1 MVKKIVIDT
10 DPGVDDSLA
19 IFVALNSPEL
29 EVLGLTTIFGNAVT
43 STCTENALRLLEI
56 AKRTDVPVIEGAEVP
71 LNGNFRGAASFVHG
85 DNGQGNATLSSPV
98 TKPLDIDAVTFLKE
112 IIETNPNEIT
122 LVPVGPLTN
131 IANLLTIHE
140 GIDSKI
146 KEIVLMGGNAQSP
159 GNATPTAEAN
169 ILNDPEAADIVFSAQ
184 CEITMVGLDVTNDVF
199 MNEEQVVT
207 LGSFDNDKSKHIGK
221 INPFYFDFLKDFFQ
235 DNGMPVHDS
244 SAITYLVHPEYFET
258 LNHPIKVETKGISR
272 GKTWMGMGISDNEE
286 GLGERLKPWENR
298 KKVNICIGVDSQK
311 VISFITERMSS

>member
-1 MVKKIVIDT
+1 MVKKIIIDT

-29 EVLGLTTIFGNAVT
+29 EVLGLTTVFGNAVT
-43 STCTENALRLLEI
+43 TTCTENALRLLEI
-56 AKRTDVPVIEGAEVP
+56 AQRTDVPVIEGAKVP
-71 LNGNFRGAASFVHG
+71 LNGISRGAASFVHG
-85 DNGQGNATLSSPV
+85 DNGQGNAALPLPV

-112 IIETNPNEIT
+112 IIENNPNEIT

-131 IANLLTIHE
+131 IASLLTIHE

-169 ILNDPEAADIVFSAQ
+169 ILNDPEAADVVFSAQ
-184 CEITMVGLDVTNDVF
+184 CEITMVGLDVTNNVF
-199 MNEEQVVT
+199 MNEEQVIT
-207 LGSFDNDKSKHIGK
+207 LSSFNNDKSKHIGK
-221 INPFYFDFLKDFFQ
+221 INPFYFNFLKDFFQ
-235 DNGMPVHDS
+235 ENGMPIHDS

-258 LNHPIKVETKGISR
+258 LCYPIKVETEGISR

-298 KKVNICIGVDSQK
+298 RKVNICIGVDSQK
-311 VISFITERMSS
+311 VISFITKRMSN

>member
-1 MVKKIVIDT
+1 MVKKIIIDT

-43 STCTENALRLLEI
+43 TTCTENALRLLEI
-56 AKRTDVPVIEGAEVP
+56 AQRTDIPVAEGAHVP
-71 LNGNFRGAASFVHG
+71 LNGNFRGAATFVHG
-85 DNGQGNATLSSPV
+85 DNGQGNTELPSP
-98 TKPLDIDAVTFLKE
+98 TTTSLEIDAVTFLKE
-112 IIETNPNEIT
+112 TIEANPNEIT

-131 IANLLTIHE
+131 IANLLNEHP

-184 CEITMVGLDVTNDVF
+184 CEITMVGLDVTNNVF
-199 MNEEQVVT
+199 MNEEQVAT
-207 LGSFDNDKSKHIGK
+207 IGSFDNPKSQHIKK
-221 INPFYFDFLKDFFQ
+221 INPFYFDFLRDFFEE
-235 DNGMPVHDS
+235 NGMPIHDS

-258 LNHPIKVETKGISR
+258 IQHPIKVETLGVSR

-298 KKVNICIGVDSQK
+298 TKANICIDVDSEK
-311 VISFITERMSS
+311 VIAFITERISN

>member
-43 STCTENALRLLEI
+43 TTCTENALRLLEI
-56 AKRTDVPVIEGAEVP
+56 AERTDIPVVEGAHVP
-71 LNGNFRGAASFVHG
+71 LNGNFRGAATFVHG
-85 DNGQGNATLSSPV
+85 DNGQGNAEL
-98 TKPLDIDAVTFLKE
+98 PLPTTNSLEVDAVTFLKKT
-112 IIETNPNEIT
+112 IDTHPNEII

-131 IANLLTIHE
+131 IANLLLE
-140 GIDSKI
+140 YPGIDKKI

-184 CEITMVGLDVTNDVF
+184 CEITMVGLDVTNNVF
-199 MNEEQVVT
+199 MSEEQVEII
-207 LGSFDNDKSKHIGK
+207 GSFNNAKSKHINK
-221 INPFYFDFLKDFFQ
+221 INPFYFNFLKNFFQ
-235 DNGMPVHDS
+235 KSGMPIHDS
-244 SAITYLVHPEYFET
+244 SAVTYLVHPEYFET
-258 LNHPIKVETKGISR
+258 IQHPIKVETLGISR

-286 GLGERLKPWENR
+286 GFGERLKPWENR
-298 KKVNICIGVDSQK
+298 TKANVCINVDSEK
-311 VISFITERMSS
+311 VISFITQRISN

>member
-1 MVKKIVIDT
+1 MVKKIIIDT

-29 EVLGLTTIFGNAVT
+29 DVLGLTTVFGNAIT

-56 AKRTDVPVIEGAEVP
+56 AKRTEVPVAEGAHLP
-71 LNGNFRGAASFVHG
+71 LNGNLRGGASFVHG
-85 DNGQGNATLSSPV
+85 ENGQGNVELKPPTNKTLE
-98 TKPLDIDAVTFLKE
+98 IDAVTFLKNQ
-112 IIETNPNEIT
+112 IEVHPNEIT

-131 IANLLTIHE
+131 IANLLTNHP

-184 CEITMVGLDVTNDVF
+184 CEITMVGLDVTNNVF
-199 MNEEQVVT
+199 MSEEQVNK
-207 LGSFDNDKSKHIGK
+207 LGSFENEKSKHISK
-221 INPFYFDFLKDFFQ
+221 INPFYFNFLKEFFQ
-235 DNGMPVHDS
+235 DNGMPIHDS
-244 SAITYLVHPEYFET
+244 SAVTYLVHPEYFET
-258 LNHPIKVETKGISR
+258 LCCPVKVETEGISR

-298 KKVNICIGVDSQK
+298 RKVNICIGVDSQK

>member
-1 MVKKIVIDT
+1 MVKKIIIDT

-29 EVLGLTTIFGNAVT
+29 DVLGLTTVFGNATT

-56 AKRTDVPVIEGAEVP
+56 AKRTDIPVAEGAHLP
-71 LNGNFRGAASFVHG
+71 LNGNLRGAASFVHG
-85 DNGQGNATLSSPV
+85 ENGQGNVELKPPTNKTLE
-98 TKPLDIDAVTFLKE
+98 IDAVTFLKNQ
-112 IIETNPNEIT
+112 IEVHPNEIT

-131 IANLLTIHE
+131 IANLLTTHP

-184 CEITMVGLDVTNDVF
+184 CEITMVGLDVTNNVF
-199 MNEEQVVT
+199 MSEEQVNK
-207 LGSFDNDKSKHIGK
+207 LGSFENEKSKHISK
-221 INPFYFDFLKDFFQ
+221 INPFYFNFLKEFFQ
-235 DNGMPVHDS
+235 DNGMPIHDS
-244 SAITYLVHPEYFET
+244 SAVTYLVHPEYFET
-258 LNHPIKVETKGISR
+258 LCCPIKVETEGISR

-298 KKVNICIGVDSQK
+298 RKVNICIGVDSQK

>member
-43 STCTENALRLLEI
+43 TTCTENALRLLEI
-56 AKRTDVPVIEGAEVP
+56 AERTDVPVIEGAKVP
-71 LNGNFRGAASFVHG
+71 INGNFRGAASFVHG

-98 TKPLDIDAVTFLKE
+98 TKPLDVDAVTFFKE
-112 IIETNPNEIT
+112 IIESNPNEIT

-184 CEITMVGLDVTNDVF
+184 CEITMVGLDVTNNVF

-258 LNHPIKVETKGISR
+258 LSYPIKVETKGISR
-272 GKTWMGMGISDNEE
+272 GKTWMGIGISDNEE
-286 GLGERLKPWENR
+286 GLGERLKPWKNR
-298 KKVNICIGVDSQK
+298 RKVNICIGVDSQK

>member
-29 EVLGLTTIFGNAVT
+29 EVLGLTTVFGNAVT
-43 STCTENALRLLEI
+43 TTCTENALRLLEI
-56 AKRTDVPVIEGAEVP
+56 AQRTDVPVIEGAKVP

-98 TKPLDIDAVTFLKE
+98 TKPLDINAVTFLKE

-258 LNHPIKVETKGISR
+258 LSHPIKVETKGISR

-298 KKVNICIGVDSQK
+298 RKVNICIDVDSQK

>member
-43 STCTENALRLLEI
+43 TTCTENALRLLEI
-56 AKRTDVPVIEGAEVP
+56 AERTDVPVVEGAKVP

-85 DNGQGNATLSSPV
+85 DNGQGNAALSSPV
-98 TKPLDIDAVTFLKE
+98 AKPLNVDAVTFLKE

-184 CEITMVGLDVTNDVF
+184 CEITMVGLDVTNNVF

-258 LNHPIKVETKGISR
+258 LSYPIKVETKGISR
-272 GKTWMGMGISDNEE
+272 GKTWMGIGISDNEE
-286 GLGERLKPWENR
+286 GLGERLKPWKNR
-298 KKVNICIGVDSQK
+298 RKVNICIGVDSQK

>member
-43 STCTENALRLLEI
+43 TTCTENALRLLEI
-56 AKRTDVPVIEGAEVP
+56 AERTDIPVVEGAHVP
-71 LNGNFRGAASFVHG
+71 LNGNFRGAATFVHG
-85 DNGQGNATLSSPV
+85 DNGQGNAEL
-98 TKPLDIDAVTFLKE
+98 PLPTTNSLEVDAVTFLKKT
-112 IIETNPNEIT
+112 IETHPNEII

-131 IANLLTIHE
+131 IANLLLE
-140 GIDSKI
+140 YPGIDKKI

-184 CEITMVGLDVTNDVF
+184 CEITMVGLDVTNNVF
-199 MNEEQVVT
+199 MSEEQVEII
-207 LGSFDNDKSKHIGK
+207 GSFNNAKSKHINK
-221 INPFYFDFLKDFFQ
+221 INPFYFNFLKNFFQ
-235 DNGMPVHDS
+235 KSGMPIHDS
-244 SAITYLVHPEYFET
+244 SAVTYLVHPEYFET
-258 LNHPIKVETKGISR
+258 IQHPIKVETLGISR

-286 GLGERLKPWENR
+286 GFGERLKPWENR
-298 KKVNICIGVDSQK
+298 TKANICINVDSEK
-311 VISFITERMSS
+311 VISFITQRISN

>member
-1 MVKKIVIDT
+1 MVKKIIIDT

-29 EVLGLTTIFGNAVT
+29 DVLGLTTVFGNAIT

-56 AKRTDVPVIEGAEVP
+56 AKRTEVPVAEGAHLP
-71 LNGNFRGAASFVHG
+71 LNGNLRGAASFVHG
-85 DNGQGNATLSSPV
+85 ENGQGNVELKPPANKTLE
-98 TKPLDIDAVTFLKE
+98 IDAVTFLKNQ
-112 IIETNPNEIT
+112 IEVHPNDIT

-131 IANLLTIHE
+131 IANLLTNHP

-184 CEITMVGLDVTNDVF
+184 CEITMVGLDVTNSVF
-199 MNEEQVVT
+199 MSEEQVNK
-207 LGSFDNDKSKHIGK
+207 LGSFENEKSKHISK
-221 INPFYFDFLKDFFQ
+221 INPFYFNFLKEFFQ
-235 DNGMPVHDS
+235 DNGMPIHDS
-244 SAITYLVHPEYFET
+244 SAVTYLVHPEYFET
-258 LNHPIKVETKGISR
+258 LCCPIKVETEGISR
-272 GKTWMGMGISDNEE
+272 GKTWMGMGISNNEK

-298 KKVNICIGVDSQK
+298 RKVNICIGVDSQK